1 VLEVD
6 GTANTT
12 MAAMDQRITQS
23 VVLSGTSIRW
33 LRKPL
38 LLNPLASS
46 ASDLVSTEI
55 KAPARSGIIMAK
67 RACTPSLWPTL
78 SEFGGRQMGLYVGPF
93 GIGGADLVCTFHTRY
108 FIEPPSQDTFSDG
121 FSRRLGELGQK
132 ETVYFEDAWSSRC
145 CY

>member
-1 VLEVD
+1 MK
-6 GTANTT
+6 AFSQKFIYP
-12 MAAMDQRITQS
+12 AF
-23 VVLSGTSIRW
+23 
-33 LRKPL
+33 
-38 LLNPLASS
+38 LAVRS
-46 ASDLVSTEI
+46 
-55 KAPARSGIIMAK
+55 ARSSI
-67 RACTPSLWPTL
+67 
-78 SEFGGRQMGLYVGPF
+78 EFGGREMGLYVGPF